1 METIHLSPERAA
13 QLLEHNTHNRPVA
26 QRHVDRIARQIA
38 DGHWRFNGD
47 TIKVSDDGEVL
58 DGQHRLWAVVET
70 QTAIETIVVYGIAR
84 EAFATIDTVRKQRSG
99 GDTLSLV
106 GVDRYRNMISEAL
119 KWLLRYRGNFIEDF
133 RAPIHKI
140 ENSDIEV
147 AYAEN
152 KSISKAVEKAMKCRG
167 LGSTSLIA
175 FVYYIAANRNEELA
189 DRMMDTLVDPSS
201 VNLNDPF
208 FRLRSYFTGE
218 RLKQKDPLLTIA
230 LMIKA
235 LNAAAAGQKLT
246 HLQWKQQ
253 GERREEFPK
262 LKI

>member
-1 METIHLSPERAA
+1 M
-13 QLLEHNTHNRPVA
+13 N

-70 QTAIETIVVYGIAR
+70 QKGIDTIVVYGIAR

-99 GDTLSLV
+99 GDTLSLL

-119 KWLLRYRGNFIEDF
+119 KWLLRYRGGFIENF

-140 ENSDIEV
+140 ENSDIEG
-147 AYAEN
+147 AYEQN
-152 KSISKAVEKAMKCRG
+152 KTIGKAVERAMKCKG
-167 LGSTSLIA
+167 LGATALIA
-175 FVYYIAANRNEELA
+175 FVYYIVANRDEELA
-189 DRMMDTLVDPSS
+189 DRMIDTLIDPSQ
-201 VNLNDPF
+201 VNLSDPF
-208 FRLRSYFTGE
+208 FRLRTFLTTD
-218 RLKQKDPLLTIA
+218 RHKQKEPLLTLA

-235 LNAAAAGQKLT
+235 VNAAAAGQKVSILN
-246 HLQWKQQ
+246 WKQQ